1 MINELALRYGKAF
14 YDLTQEQ
21 KASEKVLLEMRAL
34 REAFEKN
41 ADILEFFTSELI
53 PLEQRVALFEK
64 GLGSKLSPTTVQFV
78 STLVENGRLN
88 LFSGVAQAFE
98 QFMDDAGGMV
108 RGTVTSAKPINPDER
123 KKIEDQIS
131 KTTGKKVILH
141 FEEDPSL
148 VGGMVAQVG
157 GWTFDDSLKSHLTRM
172 SDDLNRRAH

>member
-14 YDLTQEQ
+14 FDLTQEQ
-21 KASEKVLLEMRAL
+21 KSSEKVLLEMRAL
-34 REAFEKN
+34 REAFESN
-41 ADILEFFTSELI
+41 GDVLEFFTSELV
-53 PLEQRVALFEK
+53 PLEQRSELLGKA
-64 GLGSKLSPTTVQFV
+64 LGSKLSPTTLQFL
-78 STLVENGRLN
+78 STLIENGRLG
-88 LFSGVAQAFE
+88 LFSGIAQAFE
-98 QFMDDAGGMV
+98 QIMDEVHGAV
-108 RGTVTSAKPINPDER
+108 RGTVTSATAINPEER

-172 SDDLNRRAH
+172 SDELNRRAH

>member
-14 YDLTQEQ
+14 FDLTQEQ
-21 KASEKVLLEMRAL
+21 KSSEKVLLEMRAL

-41 ADILEFFTSELI
+41 ADVLEFFTSELI

-64 GLGSKLSPTTVQFV
+64 GLGSKLSPSTMQFL
-78 STLVENGRLN
+78 STLIENGRLSQ
-88 LFSGVAQAFE
+88 FAGIAQTFE
-98 QFMDDAGGMV
+98 QSMDDLHGAV
-108 RGTVTSAKPINPDER
+108 RGTVTSATAINPEER

-172 SDDLNRRAH
+172 SDELNRSAH